1 MKIEILKELKE
12 LIPPLKPEE
21 LAQLEL
27 NILEHGVLEPLIV
40 WETTQMQFEPNSDN
54 PKKCLVLIDGHNRF
68 GLIEKHGLPYEIHR
82 LRFETLT
89 AVKAYIIDNQLGRR
103 NLTDEQISYLRGLR
117 YLEQKKNRGGFQ
129 DGSHTDVA
137 KNLGKQ
143 FGVSERTI
151 KRDADFAKG
160 LDKLSP
166 SFRTEVLQ
174 GDVGMNKKNLIALG
188 QSNYSEPI
196 STIIEA
202 QTLLQSDEK
211 ISIEEEKL
219 RKRIRLLGN
228 SNLDEKYLEAL
239 LVSVNELLNL
249 IKSK

>member
-12 LIPPLKPEE
+12 LIPPLKAEE

-27 NILEHGVLEPLIV
+27 NILEHGVIEPLIV
-40 WETTQMQFEPNSDN
+40 WETTQMQLEPSSDSK
-54 PKKCLVLIDGHNRF
+54 KKCLVLIDGHNRF
-68 GLIEKHGLPYEIHR
+68 GLIEKHGLAYEIHR

-160 LDKLSP
+160 LDKLAP
-166 SFRTEVLQ
+166 PFRTKVLQ
-174 GDVGMNKKNLIALG
+174 GDVMNKKSLIALG

-196 STIIEA
+196 STIVEV
-202 QTLLQSDEK
+202 QTLLQSDK
-211 ISIEEEKL
+211 KTSIEEEKL

-228 SNLDEKYLEAL
+228 SNLEERYLEDL